1 MIYNARLTPPR
12 PVSPARR
19 CEFWRTAVATT
30 PEHAK
35 TLYID
40 GEWVAASSGKT
51 FESRDPATGELIGLA
66 GESDA
71 SDVGRAVDA
80 AARAFDKWRKTP
92 APRRAE
98 ILHQAADII
107 RARKQ
112 ELGELLTRE
121 MGKVL
126 PEALG
131 DVQEAIDMGLYM
143 AGEGRRLNGLLVPSE
158 LPNKWAMA
166 VRDPLGVVGLITPW
180 NFPIAVPSWKIFP
193 ALVCGN
199 TLVWKPAEDTP
210 MLAVE
215 FVKILVEAGLPP
227 GVLNLVTGH
236 GVPAGQALV
245 EHPRVKLISFT
256 GSNEVG
262 NAIAVRCAQLGKRVS
277 LELGG
282 KNAIIVLDDANVDLA
297 LDGILWSAFGTSGQR
312 CTATSRVIVT
322 PALQA
327 RLGGLIAERAASLR
341 LGHGLAPTTDVGPLI
356 NAEAVAKVHAYS
368 EIGRQEGAALLT
380 GGERATEGELA
391 RGNFYR
397 PTVFD
402 RVRPEMRIAQEEVF
416 GPSLS
421 VLHASSVDDAIRI
434 NNSVNF
440 GLSASV
446 FTSDVNKAFQAMR
459 DVSTGILYVNA
470 GTIGSEVQLPFG
482 GTRGTGNGHREGG
495 GPPVLE
501 VFTEWKSIY
510 VDFSGRLQRAQIDT
524 EALVTS

>member
-1 MIYNARLTPPR
+1 MN
-12 PVSPARR
+12 
-19 CEFWRTAVATT
+19 
-30 PEHAK
+30 
-35 TLYID
+35 YID
-40 GEWVAASSGKT
+40 GEWVPAASGKT
-51 FESRDPATGELIGLA
+51 LASHNPATGELIGNVPA
-66 GESDA
+66 SDA
-71 SDVGRAVDA
+71 LDVARAVEAAGRA
-80 AARAFDKWRKTP
+80 FEKWRKTP

-98 ILHQAADII
+98 IIHNAADLI
-107 RARKQ
+107 RDRKPQ
-112 ELGELLTRE
+112 LGELLTRE

-131 DVQEAIDMGLYM
+131 DVQEAVDMGMYM

-166 VRDPLGVVGLITPW
+166 VRDPLGVVGVITPW

-199 TLVWKPAEDTP
+199 TMVWKPAEDTP
-210 MLAVE
+210 VLAIE
-215 FVKILVEAGLPP
+215 FVKILMEAGLPP
-227 GVLNLVTGH
+227 GVLNLVTGY
-236 GVPAGQALV
+236 GEPAGAALV
-245 EHPRVKLISFT
+245 DHPGVKLISFT

-262 NAIAVRCAQLGKRVS
+262 RTIAVKCAQLGKRVS

-282 KNAIIVLDDANVDLA
+282 KNAIIVLDDADVDLA
-297 LDGILWSAFGTSGQR
+297 ADGIIWSAFGTSGQR

-322 PALQA
+322 P
-327 RLGGLIAERAASLR
+327 GIHKTIADRVASRASRLR
-341 LGHGLAPTTDVGPLI
+341 LGNGLLPTTDVGPLI
-356 NAEAVAKVHAYS
+356 NKAAVDKVHEYS
-368 EIGRQEGAALLT
+368 AIGQREGAALLL
-380 GGERATEGELA
+380 GGDYATEGELA
-391 RGNFYR
+391 RGHFYK

-402 RVRPEMRIAQEEVF
+402 RVTPTMRLAQEEIF

-421 VLHASSVDDAIRI
+421 IIRADSVENAINI

-446 FTSDVNKAFQAMR
+446 YTSNVNKAFEAMR
-459 DVSTGILYVNA
+459 DIATGILYINA

-510 VDFSGRLQRAQIDT
+510 VDYSGRLQRAQIDT
-524 EALVTS
+524 DSLVG

>member
-1 MIYNARLTPPR
+1 MRVVFPITCANCNFQFPMN
-12 PVSPARR
+12 
-19 CEFWRTAVATT
+19 
-30 PEHAK
+30 
-35 TLYID
+35 YID
-40 GEWVAASSGKT
+40 GKWDPAASGRT
-51 FESRDPATGELIGLA
+51 FDSWNPATGERIGQVP
-66 GESDA
+66 ESDA
-71 SDVGRAVDA
+71 TDVARAVEA

-98 ILHQAADII
+98 IMHNAADTL
-107 RARKQ
+107 RDRKQ
-112 ELGELLTRE
+112 QLGELLTRE

-131 DVQEAIDMGLYM
+131 DVQEAVDMGMYM

-210 MLAVE
+210 VLAIE
-215 FVKILVEAGLPP
+215 FVKILEEAGLPP
-227 GVLNLVTGH
+227 GVLNLVTGY
-236 GVPAGQALV
+236 GVPAGEALV
-245 EHPRVKLISFT
+245 EHPLVKLISFT

-262 NAIAVRCAQLGKRVS
+262 KQIAIRTAQLGKRVS

-282 KNAIIVLDDANVDLA
+282 KNAIIVLDDADLDLA
-297 LDGILWSAFGTSGQR
+297 TDGIIWSAFGTSGQR
-312 CTATSRVIVT
+312 CTATSRVIAT
-322 PALQA
+322 PGVNMAIA
-327 RLGGLIAERAASLR
+327 ERIAERASQLR
-341 LGHGLAPTTDVGPLI
+341 LGNGLLATTDVGPLI
-356 NAEAVAKVHAYS
+356 NQAAAAKVHEYS
-368 EIGRQEGAALLT
+368 MIGKAEGAALLV
-380 GGERATEGELA
+380 GGDYARDGELA
-391 RGNFYR
+391 RGHFYK

-402 RVRPEMRIAQEEVF
+402 RVTPEMRLAQEEIF

-421 VLHASSVDDAIRI
+421 IIHAQSLEDAIRI
-434 NNSVNF
+434 NNGVNF
-440 GLSASV
+440 GLSASIY
-446 FTSDVNKAFQAMR
+446 TSNVNRAFQAMR
-459 DVSTGILYVNA
+459 DIATGIVYINA

-495 GPPVLE
+495 GPPVLD

-510 VDFSGRLQRAQIDT
+510 VDYSGRLQRAQIDT
-524 EALVTS
+524 DALVQ